1 MKNPDPPRLTL
12 VDPGATG
19 TQPSRPLGEHGRALW
34 QRVTSE
40 YDFSDAAGSEMLLQL
55 CAALDRAEA
64 LASCIEDEG
73 EIVRTA
79 RGIKM
84 HPAVKEELACRGFV
98 VRTLMRLGLN
108 FEPLRAGP
116 GRPPGLR

>member
-1 MKNPDPPRLTL
+1 MKKPDPPRLTL
-12 VDPGATG
+12 VDPGTTG
-19 TQPSRPLGEHGRALW
+19 PQPSRPLGEHGRALW
-34 QRVTSE
+34 KRVTTE

-64 LASCIEDEG
+64 LSSCIADEG

-79 RGIKM
+79 RGVKV
-84 HPAVKEELACRGFV
+84 HPGIKEELAARSFV
-98 VRTLMRLGLN
+98 VRTLQKLGLN